1 MTPWELAKPGTEHA
15 HQRALFAWA
24 ANAALFGF
32 NFAWE
37 EAAYDHRT
45 REHVSQRIWANPVP
59 KLERLFAVHNQGHGD
74 QIRGARAKA
83 EGVKAGVPDIML
95 PVAQRGIDVMPCNG
109 LFIELKRPKAVKRQ
123 GIASDKQ
130 FEWLAY
136 LNDEGYI
143 AVVCYGWE
151 HAATTIQNYMER
163 KLTR

>member
-32 NFAWE
+32 DYAWNE
-37 EAAYDHRT
+37 HSYDHRT
-45 REHVSQRIWANPVP
+45 RSSIWEPVAPQP
-59 KLERLFAVHNQGHGD
+59 KLTRLFAIHNQGHGD
-74 QIRGARAKA
+74 AIRGGRAKA

-95 PVAQRGIDVMPCNG
+95 PVTQRGPDVIFCAG
-109 LFIELKRPKAVKRQ
+109 LCIELKRPKAEKRQ
-123 GIASDKQ
+123 GVASEKQ
-130 FEWLAY
+130 FDWLAY

-163 KLTR
+163 KLTK

>member
-24 ANAALFGF
+24 SQAAMNGF
-32 NFAWE
+32 AFAWE
-37 EAAYDHRT
+37 EDAYDVRT
-45 REHVSQRIWANPVP
+45 RQHVAQRVWVNPVE
-59 KLERLFAVHNQGHGD
+59 KLTRLFAIHNQGHGD
-74 QIRGARAKA
+74 AVRGARAKA

-95 PVAQRGIDVMPCNG
+95 PVQMYLNGLGITGG
-109 LFIELKRPKAVKRQ
+109 LFIELKRPKQVKRQ

-130 FEWLAY
+130 HEWLAY

-151 HAATTIQNYMER
+151 HAAQTIQHYMER